1 MNWLQ
6 IANVV
11 VVIFGVL
18 GLILAQITRT
28 RKGRIMASSI
38 GLAGQPFWFVLAF
51 NYESVGMI
59 LTAMMYTFAWALGLI
74 TAIQEK
80 KQ

>member
-1 MNWLQ
+1 MNWLE
-6 IANVV
+6 IANVAV
-11 VVIFGVL
+11 VAFGVL
-18 GLILAQITRT
+18 GLVLAQITRT

-51 NYESVGMI
+51 SYESVGMI
-59 LTAMMYTFAWALGLI
+59 LTVVIYTFAWAIGLI